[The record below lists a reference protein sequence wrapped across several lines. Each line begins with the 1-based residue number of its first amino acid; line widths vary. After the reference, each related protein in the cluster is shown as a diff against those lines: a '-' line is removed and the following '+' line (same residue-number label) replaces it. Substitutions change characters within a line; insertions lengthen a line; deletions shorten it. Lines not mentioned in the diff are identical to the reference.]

1 MLRVVDENVLV
12 VANDLTKESLGLPT
26 SFPDA
31 SEECR
36 IACAEYL
43 RNIVENGRI
52 ILDSESEYFDKYRNH
67 ASFSGQPGVG
77 DMFLRIVYERGYVSS
92 WATRIPIRDEKDYL
106 LPASFKS
113 STFDNDDYLWVAG
126 AYNSTSPAEIANA
139 CDSDYDECSA
149 ELNAIG
155 IRVNQLCAGR

>member
-26 SFPDA
+26 NFPDA

-36 IACAEYL
+36 ISCAEYL
-43 RNIVENGRI
+43 RDIAENGRI

-77 DMFLRIVYERGYVSS
+77 DMFLRMVYERGYVSS
-92 WATRIPIRDEKDYL
+92 WATRITIRDEKGYL
-106 LPASFKS
+106 LPDSFTS
-113 STFDNDDYLWVAG
+113 SPFDNDDYLWVAG
-126 AYNSTSPAEIANA
+126 AYNATSAAEIANA
-139 CDSDYDECSA
+139 CDSDYDEC
-149 ELNAIG
+149 EDDLNALG
-155 IRVNQLCAGR
+155 VRVNQLCAGR